1 MNTVQPIRDPN
12 TIAKIKE
19 YLKNSSS
26 KMQTLR
32 LRNYFLFTF
41 GINVGLRISDIIGLK
56 ASDVSGSHISIIER
70 KTGKNRRYK
79 INSMLKEEIA
89 MYCEGVDKDSF
100 LFPSQK
106 GGHISRIQAYNIIND
121 AAKHVGLDCE
131 VGTHTLRKTFGYWHY
146 KQYKDIA
153 ALQIIFNHAS
163 PSDTLR
169 YIGIEQD
176 QLDELADKFFI

>member
-1 MNTVQPIRDPN
+1 MNTVQPIRDPAV
-12 TIAKIKE
+12 IQEMKE

-26 KMQTLR
+26 KNPKIC

-41 GINVGLRISDIIGLK
+41 GINVGLRISDIITLK
-56 ASDVSGSHISIIER
+56 ASDVTGSHVSLVER

-79 INSMLKEEIA
+79 LNSMLKKEIA
-89 MYCEGVDKDSF
+89 DYCKQAGKESY

-106 GGHISRIQAYNIIND
+106 GGHITRVQAYNIINN
-121 AAKHVGLDCE
+121 AAKHVGLEFE

-146 KQYKDIA
+146 KQYKDVA
-153 ALQIIFNHAS
+153 ALQILFNHAS
-163 PSDTLR
+163 ASDTLR